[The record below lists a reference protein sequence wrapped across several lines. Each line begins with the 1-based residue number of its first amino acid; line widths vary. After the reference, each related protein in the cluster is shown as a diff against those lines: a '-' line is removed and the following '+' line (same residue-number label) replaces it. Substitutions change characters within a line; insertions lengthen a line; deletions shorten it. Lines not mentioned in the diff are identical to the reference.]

1 MIGHPE
7 RIDVFFTS
15 GNATEPALEA
25 MTSLLSDMKN
35 LAAARETGK
44 QLQQQPPVPGLRLS
58 GNVASVE
65 VGVRTVN
72 AEETEEEE
80 GSTLENENEGG
91 GSAAEQERTAIHG
104 PASAA
109 RRSQRCAWVLT

>member
-1 MIGHPE
+1 
-7 RIDVFFTS
+7 
-15 GNATEPALEA
+15 

-44 QLQQQPPVPGLRLS
+44 QLQQPPVPGLRLS

-72 AEETEEEE
+72 AEETEEE
-80 GSTLENENEGG
+80 GSTLENEGGG
-91 GSAAEQERTAIHG
+91 GSAAEQERTAIHR

>member
-1 MIGHPE
+1 
-7 RIDVFFTS
+7 
-15 GNATEPALEA
+15 

-44 QLQQQPPVPGLRLS
+44 QLQQPPVPGLRLS

-72 AEETEEEE
+72 AAVAAEETEEE
-80 GSTLENENEGG
+80 GSTLENEGG
-91 GSAAEQERTAIHG
+91 GSAAEQERTAIHR

>member
-1 MIGHPE
+1 
-7 RIDVFFTS
+7 
-15 GNATEPALEA
+15 

-35 LAAARETGK
+35 LAGARETGK

-72 AEETEEEE
+72 AEETEEE

-91 GSAAEQERTAIHG
+91 GSAAEQERTAIHR

>member
-1 MIGHPE
+1 
-7 RIDVFFTS
+7 
-15 GNATEPALEA
+15 

-44 QLQQQPPVPGLRLS
+44 QLQQPPVPGLRLS

-72 AEETEEEE
+72 AEEVTEEE
-80 GSTLENENEGG
+80 GSTLENEGG
-91 GSAAEQERTAIHG
+91 GSAAEQERTAIHR

>member
-1 MIGHPE
+1 
-7 RIDVFFTS
+7 
-15 GNATEPALEA
+15 

-44 QLQQQPPVPGLRLS
+44 QLQQPPVPGLRLS

-72 AEETEEEE
+72 AAAAAEETEEE

-91 GSAAEQERTAIHG
+91 GSAAEQERTAIHR

>member
-1 MIGHPE
+1 
-7 RIDVFFTS
+7 
-15 GNATEPALEA
+15 

-44 QLQQQPPVPGLRLS
+44 QLQQLPIPGLRLS

-80 GSTLENENEGG
+80 GSTLENEGGG
-91 GSAAEQERTAIHG
+91 GSAAEQERTAIHR

-109 RRSQRCAWVLT
+109 RRSQRCAWVLS